1 LAIERKLSDNTAVR
15 GGDRPLRVLIVRIG
29 AMGDVLHAMPA
40 VAALRELH
48 PEWFIGWAIEP
59 GWSELLQTSAD
70 FDRMSCGAG
79 RSGKSGLASRDN
91 PPFAVK
97 RQRMGHPASSRSAR
111 MPLVDQWHQ
120 VPAKA
125 WGERPF
131 AVSTLSDINAMRREL
146 QMWEYDICVDM
157 QGSLKSA
164 IMGRMAGAPVFAG
177 PAEPREA
184 QARWFYRQRVTT
196 SAAHVVEQGCQLLG
210 AAVGTALT
218 PAAVTLPIDGEAE
231 LWCDQLLSQTL
242 PHGERFAF
250 IAPTAGWGA
259 KQWPA
264 ERYGAVA
271 AELCRAGY
279 RTLVNEALGDRTAD
293 KVIAAS
299 EGFASLVPCSI
310 GQMIALVRRAGLVIA
325 GDTGPLHLAAALGR
339 PVVGL
344 YGPTDPTRN
353 GPYGTFGTEARAR
366 VLRHESSTR
375 DHSRR
380 SETEAGLMQITTDEV
395 VEASLSLLKVGQD
408 KVNV

>member
-1 LAIERKLSDNTAVR
+1 
-15 GGDRPLRVLIVRIG
+15 
-29 AMGDVLHAMPA
+29 MGDVLHAMPA

-48 PEWFIGWAIEP
+48 PEWFIGWALEP
-59 GWSELLQTSAD
+59 GWSELLQTPGD
-70 FDRMSCGAG
+70 FDRASCGAG
-79 RSGKSGLASRDN
+79 RSE
-91 PPFAVK
+91 
-97 RQRMGHPASSRSAR
+97 R
-111 MPLVDQWHQ
+111 MPLIDQWHQ

-125 WGERPF
+125 WRERPF

-146 QMWEYDICVDM
+146 LMWEYDICVDM

-164 IMGRMAGAPVFAG
+164 IVGRMAGAPVFAG
-177 PAEPREA
+177 SAEPREA
-184 QARWFYRQRVTT
+184 QARWFYGQHVVT
-196 SAAHVVEQGCQLLG
+196 SASHVVEQGCQLLG
-210 AAVGTALT
+210 GVVGTALT
-218 PAAVTLPIDGEAE
+218 PAAVTLPIDVEAE
-231 LWCDQLLSQTL
+231 MWCDRLLAQTL
-242 PHGERFAF
+242 PRRERFAF
-250 IAPTAGWGA
+250 LAPTAGWGA

-271 AELCRAGY
+271 AELGRAGY
-279 RTLVNEALGDRTAD
+279 RTLVNEALGDQTAE

-325 GDTGPLHLAAALGR
+325 GDTGPLHLAAALDR

-344 YGPTDPTRN
+344 YGPTDPSRN
-353 GPYGTFGTEARAR
+353 GPYGTEAR

-380 SETEAGLMQITTDEV
+380 SETEAGLMQITTDQV
-395 VEASLSLLKVGQD
+395 VEAALALLKVGQG